1 MNFKFLKDKKNWEK
15 LLFVYRH
22 NKRNNL
28 IESQYRGTTK
38 KIYGFYH
45 AYCMCEKWEK
55 LVEEQLEHLVSSGL
69 YDNIDCLFTGIL
81 ISQKDMEKLE
91 KLLSKYSKVKI
102 LYTDDDSSLLE
113 FKTLM
118 EMQKKSYEET
128 FFGFY
133 FHTKGITWLNTDPK
147 IYSVGNSWR
156 LMNEYFLFDKWK
168 LAVETLQQGAN
179 LYGTNYQ
186 KIFNDKFRLI
196 GMNFFWFKSD
206 YVANVHI
213 NREISTPTE

>member
-1 MNFKFLKDKKNWEK
+1 
-15 LLFVYRH
+15 
-22 NKRNNL
+22 
-28 IESQYRGTTK
+28 
-38 KIYGFYH
+38 
-45 AYCMCEKWEK
+45 
-55 LVEEQLEHLVSSGL
+55 
-69 YDNIDCLFTGIL
+69 
-81 ISQKDMEKLE
+81 
-91 KLLSKYSKVKI
+91 
-102 LYTDDDSSLLE
+102 
-113 FKTLM
+113 
-118 EMQKKSYEET
+118 MQKKSYEET